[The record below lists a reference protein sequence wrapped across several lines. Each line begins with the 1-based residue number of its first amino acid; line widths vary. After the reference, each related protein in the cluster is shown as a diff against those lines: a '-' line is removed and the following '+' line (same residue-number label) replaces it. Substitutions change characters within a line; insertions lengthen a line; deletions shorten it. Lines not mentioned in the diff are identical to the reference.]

1 MMLMRSVGISVY
13 FGQWLPLRNAVVLAV
28 AVVLAH
34 VLLFDGQARA
44 HLWYPKACCNDQ
56 DCFRATRVEHLPDG
70 SLRIYTD
77 HLSVIVP
84 PTYVSFPSQ
93 DNDAHVCV
101 YRDIRGRYHPRCV
114 FLPGIG

>member
-1 MMLMRSVGISVY
+1 MLMRSVRNFMCFVQQS
-13 FGQWLPLRNAVVLAV
+13 PLRSAVMLAV
-28 AVVLAH
+28 AVLLAQ
-34 VLLFDGQARA
+34 VPLFDEQARA

-70 SLRIYTD
+70 SLRIHTD

-84 PTYVSFPSQ
+84 PSYVSFPSL

-101 YRDIRGRYHPRCV
+101 YRDIRGRYQPRCV